1 MSDKSSV
8 AAMDTDEILYKIFG
22 SVVTE
27 HAAGSKPKNDHLE
40 ARYEIP
46 LFSLVE
52 IFIVSRQYF
61 A

>member
-1 MSDKSSV
+1 
-8 AAMDTDEILYKIFG
+8 MDTDEILYKIFG